1 MSEKTSFVFFGSGPV
16 AAESLRQ
23 LSEVFRIEAVVTKPT
38 TKHEMERAC
47 NDVTTYT
54 VSDKSELDELFTSQK
69 FDSRVGILIDFG
81 IIVNTKVIN
90 YFPLGII
97 NSHFSIL
104 PELRGADP
112 ISFAILEGK
121 ARTGVSLMQLVPG
134 MDEGPIFAVGECPLS
149 GNETT
154 TQLTE
159 SLIALSTSLL
169 SESLDDIVNG
179 RLPAIDQKEIAQTFD
194 VNISYTRKL
203 TKEDGRIDWEKSAKH
218 IEREIRAY
226 DAWPKSCATLGDIE
240 CVIVSATVISK
251 ESTTPGTIN
260 RTKKELTVD
269 CGENAL
275 RIDVLKPAG
284 KKEMPIAA
292 FLAGYANRLD

>member
-23 LSEVFRIEAVVTKPT
+23 LSKVFRIEAVVTKPT

-121 ARTGVSLMQLVPG
+121 ARTGVSLMQLVAG

-226 DAWPKSCATLGDIE
+226 DAWPKSYATLGDIE